1 MKENKELLLI
11 ASILMIGFTMFGILI
26 NILMQQPLS
35 IMTYVLYSLYGLS
48 SIIFMYYSFSKKEIN
63 RGLLI
68 ILSIIMFI
76 GNVVSGILGFV
87 YYSKTN
93 TSKKRELPKLE
104 VLPGYKKIVYILIFL
119 ISMGLIF
126 IVPLFYENKILNY
139 ILEGLIILVLAIV
152 FRKDLKRDFKYFK
165 EYFKEYSGY
174 VFKMYL
180 ISLGFMLVLN
190 ISIKLFTGLS
200 QATNQTDLNEAFK
213 SNPLLVILAAAIM
226 APFMEELLFRC
237 IFRKV
242 LNNKYAYLISSSII
256 FGALHVVDDFKSPK
270 ELLFIL
276 SYSLLG
282 FFFGTVYEKTNNLF
296 ANIFFHFVQNSM
308 ALLGMILLNYFM

>member
-1 MKENKELLLI
+1 MKENKVLLLI

-26 NILMQQPLS
+26 NILMKQPFS

-76 GNVVSGILGFV
+76 GNIVSGILGFV

-180 ISLGFMLVLN
+180 ISIGFMLVLN

-226 APFMEELLFRC
+226 APFMEELLFRG

-256 FGALHVVDDFKSPK
+256 FGALHVVDDFK
-270 ELLFIL
+270 
-276 SYSLLG
+276 
-282 FFFGTVYEKTNNLF
+282 
-296 ANIFFHFVQNSM
+296 
-308 ALLGMILLNYFM
+308 

>member
-26 NILMQQPLS
+26 NILMKQPFS

-76 GNVVSGILGFV
+76 GNIVSGILGFV

-180 ISLGFMLVLN
+180 ISIGFMLVLN

-226 APFMEELLFRC
+226 APFMEELLFRG

>member
-1 MKENKELLLI
+1 MKENRALLLVS
-11 ASILMIGFTMFGILI
+11 SILMIGFTLFGVLV
-26 NILMQQPLS
+26 NILLNQPFS
-35 IMTYVLYSLYGLS
+35 TMTIVLYSLYGLG
-48 SIIFMYYSFSKKEIN
+48 SIIFLFYSFSKKEIN
-63 RGLLI
+63 RGLVFLI
-68 ILSIIMFI
+68 SIIMFI
-76 GNVVSGILGFV
+76 GNIVSGVLGFV

-93 TSKKRELPKLE
+93 THEKRELPKLE

-119 ISMGLIF
+119 VSMGLIF
-126 IVPLFYENKILNY
+126 IVPLFYENKILSY
-139 ILEGLIILVLAIV
+139 IFEGLIILVLGIV

-190 ISIKLFTGLS
+190 IALKLMTGLM

-213 SNPLLVILAAAIM
+213 TKPLLVILVAVIM
-226 APFMEELLFRC
+226 APFMEELLFRG

-242 LNNKYAYLISSSII
+242 LNNKYAYIISSSLI

-282 FFFGTVYEKTNNLF
+282 FFLGTIYEKTNNLF

-308 ALLGMILLNYFM
+308 AVLAMVLLEILM

>member
-26 NILMQQPLS
+26 NILMKQPFS

-76 GNVVSGILGFV
+76 GNIVSGILGFV

-152 FRKDLKRDFKYFK
+152 FRKDLKRDFKFFK

-180 ISLGFMLVLN
+180 ISIGFMLVLN

-226 APFMEELLFRC
+226 APFMEELLFRG

>member
-1 MKENKELLLI
+1 MEDNKILLLI
-11 ASILMIGFTMFGILI
+11 SSILMFAFIIFGILV
-26 NILMQQPLS
+26 LTLLKQPIDTLS
-35 IMTYVLYSLYGLS
+35 IVLYSLYGIS
-48 SIIFMYYSFSKKEIN
+48 AIIFLIYSFSKKEIN
-63 RGLLI
+63 RGLVFL
-68 ILSIIMFI
+68 LSIIMFI
-76 GNVVSGILGFV
+76 GNIVSGVLGFV

-104 VLPGYKKIVYILIFL
+104 VLPGYKKLVYILIFL

-139 ILEGLIILVLAIV
+139 IFEGLIILVLAIV

-180 ISLGFMLVLN
+180 ISLGFMLILN
-190 ISIKLFTGLS
+190 IAIRMYTGLS
-200 QATNQTDLNEAFK
+200 EATNQADLNEAFK

-226 APFMEELLFRC
+226 APFMEELLFRG